1 MGELLRTEG
10 LKKAFGEIH
19 AVDDVDLSV
28 QEGIFTSIIGPNGA
42 GKTTLV
48 GLLTGRLSPDG
59 GRIFFQGEEITKL
72 TTYKRV
78 RKGIST
84 SFQIINIFP
93 ALTVFQ
99 NIEIPVLA
107 RLGRC
112 SSLFGRIE
120 DLDDVKEEVERVLK
134 DVELLDK
141 RSLPAR
147 VLSHGHQR
155 LLEIGLALAS
165 EPKLLF
171 LDEPTAGL
179 NVQERLHLIEHVKRL
194 STEKQTTFVIVEH
207 DMDLVFSLSDRIV
220 VMHRGRI
227 FAEGNPEEIKGHPGV
242 REVYLGEEL

>member
-19 AVDDVDLSV
+19 AVDTVDLRIE
-28 QEGIFTSIIGPNGA
+28 EGILTSIIGPNGA

-59 GRIFFQGEEITKL
+59 GRIFFQGEDITKL

-78 RKGIST
+78 RKGITS
-84 SFQIINIFP
+84 SFQIINVFP

-99 NIEIPVLA
+99 NIQIPVLA
-107 RLGRC
+107 RLGRS
-112 SSLFGRIE
+112 SSLFGRVE
-120 DLDDVKEEVERVLK
+120 DLDDVREEVERILK

-141 RSLPAR
+141 SALSAR
-147 VLSHGHQR
+147 VLSYGHQR

-165 EPKLLF
+165 EPTLLF

-179 NVQERLHLIEHVKRL
+179 NVQERLHLIEHIKRL

-220 VMHRGRI
+220 VMHRGKL
-227 FAEGNPEEIKGHPGV
+227 FAQGKPEEIKGHPGV